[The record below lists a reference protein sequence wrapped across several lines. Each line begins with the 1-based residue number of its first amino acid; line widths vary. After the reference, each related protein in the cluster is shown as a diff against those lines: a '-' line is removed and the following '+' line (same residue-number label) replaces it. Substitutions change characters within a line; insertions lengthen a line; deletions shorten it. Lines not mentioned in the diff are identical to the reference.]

1 MAGDISMTLGRGVV
15 LKSATAGMYLPLVSL
30 ERAASSAMST
40 PSEDSVAVVMADP
53 LAEKLA
59 LYEVAISQ
67 HAAALDKAYLDG
79 EEAGK
84 IVAEEMFDQSR
95 KEALSMLE
103 KAFSTALE
111 DLKLALSGFEA
122 LSLQVALEALTV
134 LTDNPETH
142 HKILAAT
149 IKKQLSA
156 LDARSIVSVTVSR
169 SDFPD
174 SRELAELE
182 TKLGA
187 PTNTLR
193 LCGEMDSGN
202 SHIALSIG
210 AVEIDLK
217 RSWREIAEML
227 SASASNDVV
236 S

>member
-1 MAGDISMTLGRGVV
+1 MTLGRGVV
-15 LKSATAGMYLPLVSL
+15 LKSAAAGMYLPLVSS
-30 ERAASSAMST
+30 EGAASSAMST
-40 PSEDSVAVVMADP
+40 PSEESVAVVVADP

-84 IVAEEMFDQSR
+84 IAAKEMLDQSR

-103 KAFSTALE
+103 KAFLAALE

-134 LTDNPETH
+134 LTDNPETYRA
-142 HKILAAT
+142 IIAAT

-156 LDARSIVSVTVSR
+156 LETRSIVTVTVSR

-182 TKLGA
+182 TSLGA
-187 PTNTLR
+187 PLNSLK
-193 LCGEMDSGN
+193 LCEDMDSGN
-202 SHIALSIG
+202 SRIALTIG
-210 AVEIDLK
+210 AVEIDLG
-217 RSWREIAEML
+217 RSWREIAEAL
-227 SASASNDVV
+227 SLGASVDVV

>member
-1 MAGDISMTLGRGVV
+1 MTLVRGAV
-15 LKSATAGMYLPLVSL
+15 LKSAAPDMYLPLVSAQ
-30 ERAASSAMST
+30 RDVGSPAST
-40 PSEDSVAVVMADP
+40 PSEEPAAAVVADP

-59 LYEVAISQ
+59 LYEVAISR
-67 HAAALDKAYLDG
+67 HAAAVDQAYLDG

-84 IVAEEMFDQSR
+84 IAAEELFDQSR
-95 KEALSMLE
+95 TEALSMLE
-103 KAFSTALE
+103 KALSIAGE
-111 DLKLALSGFEA
+111 DLKQALSSFEA
-122 LSLQVALEALTV
+122 LSLQIALEALTV
-134 LTDNPETH
+134 LTENPETYRE
-142 HKILAAT
+142 ILAST

-193 LCGEMDSGN
+193 LCEKMDSGN